1 MYRQKPQIMTDLLD
15 GQSSTA
21 PRLRLSEKSLFPP
34 ELIKYLTTCEYV
46 NMRPAKLLEIYPGAL
61 LLSIYFDEVHQLAI
75 HILHLRLLQRI

>member
-1 MYRQKPQIMTDLLD
+1 MYIQKPQIMTDLLD
-15 GQSSTA
+15 GQSSTG
-21 PRLRLSEKSLFPP
+21 PSSDIREILVPP